1 MQKGQTFEV
10 EIDGVIKTAELLD
23 IIEYKEENYA
33 VYFTEKDEKTNDLY
47 VSKVVKDSEGND
59 ELVDTDDEEAKIYI
73 LEIIHELINKW
84 GGKQW
89 QMNNQKSNTL

>member
-23 IIEYKEENYA
+23 IIEYKADRYA
-33 VYFTEKDEKTNDLY
+33 VYFTEKDEKTNDIY
-47 VSKVVKDSEGND
+47 VSKVIKDSEGND

-73 LEIIHELINKW
+73 LEIINKSINR
-84 GGKQW
+84 
-89 QMNNQKSNTL
+89 